1 VASVAIIV
9 ACDGSRRAVCRGMV
23 QKDRLVG
30 TLAIKLGTK
39 QALEIDP
46 QIEVVDK
53 ALRIDTG
60 FCR

>member
-1 VASVAIIV
+1 
-9 ACDGSRRAVCRGMV
+9 MV

-60 FCR
+60 FAGSNKQSPV